1 MSQNFG
7 IDQALKDL
15 GLQDVNLGTSTG
27 SNNFSNGELLESY
40 SPVDGKLIGKVKA
53 TTKED
58 YQKVMATA
66 TEAFKTFRDI
76 PAPQRGEIV
85 RQFGNKL
92 RDLKEPLGKLVSYE
106 MGKSLQEGYGEVQ
119 EMIDIC
125 DFAVGLSRQLN
136 GQTIPSERPGH
147 VMREQ

>member
-1 MSQNFG
+1 MMTNFG
-7 IDQALKDL
+7 IKEALLKLGLKDIN
-15 GLQDVNLGTSTG
+15 DGTSTG
-27 SNNFSNGELLESY
+27 SNNFSNGELIESY
-40 SPVDGKLIGKVKA
+40 SPVDGKLIGKVKS
-53 TTKED
+53 TSKED
-58 YQKVMATA
+58 FEKVMETA
-66 TEAFKTFRDI
+66 TKAFKSFRDV

-136 GQTIPSERPGH
+136 G
-147 VMREQ
+147 